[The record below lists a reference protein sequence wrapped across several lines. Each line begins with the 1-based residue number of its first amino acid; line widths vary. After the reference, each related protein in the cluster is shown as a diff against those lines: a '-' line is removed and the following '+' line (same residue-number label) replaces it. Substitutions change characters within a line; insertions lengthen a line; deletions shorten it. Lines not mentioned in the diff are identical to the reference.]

1 MPKISKP
8 LSQKIRIT
16 ADYIRHDYG
25 GMLSVT
31 QVTKLLGMRNRKS
44 ADKWLA
50 DVDYIN
56 INGRKRYMA
65 LDLAK
70 KIEMHRQS
78 GDAE

>member
-8 LSQKIRIT
+8 LSQQIRIT
-16 ADYIRHDYG
+16 ADYIKRDYG

-31 QVTKLLGMRNRKS
+31 QVAKLLGMRNRKS

-65 LDLAK
+65 LDLAR

>member
-1 MPKISKP
+1 
-8 LSQKIRIT
+8 
-16 ADYIRHDYG
+16 
-25 GMLSVT
+25 
-31 QVTKLLGMRNRKS
+31 MRNRKS

-65 LDLAK
+65 LDLAR

>member
-1 MPKISKP
+1 MPKISRP
-8 LSQKIRIT
+8 LSQQIRIT
-16 ADYIRHDYG
+16 ADYIKHDYG

-31 QVTKLLGMRNRKS
+31 QVAKLLGMRNRKS

-70 KIEMHRQS
+70 KIEMNRQS